1 MIKVDNVTKMFGDFK
16 ALQGLSLNVK
26 KASIYALIGP
36 NGAGK
41 TTIMKHIAG
50 IYRQDSGFITV
61 EGQNVYENTRVK
73 RRMVFIPDELFF
85 FSTYSIKNMADF
97 YSGIYPSWNKKRYEK
112 LKEVFPI
119 DEKRRITRLS
129 KGMQKQVAFWLAL
142 CVMPDVILLDEPID
156 GLDPV
161 MRRKVWNLILQDV
174 AERETTVLI
183 SSHNLRELDDIC
195 DHVGIIHKGKMILEK
210 ELDAAKSEIH
220 KLQIA
225 FKEELIPA
233 ELREKLNILQE
244 SQVGGLISLIVKG
257 DKEKIISDIKFVNPL
272 IMNILPLTLEEIFII
287 ELGGLGYEIKNIII

>member
-61 EGQNVYENTRVK
+61 ESQNVYENTRVK

-129 KGMQKQVAFWLAL
+129 KGMQKQVAF
-142 CVMPDVILLDEPID
+142 
-156 GLDPV
+156 
-161 MRRKVWNLILQDV
+161 
-174 AERETTVLI
+174 
-183 SSHNLRELDDIC
+183 
-195 DHVGIIHKGKMILEK
+195 
-210 ELDAAKSEIH
+210 
-220 KLQIA
+220 
-225 FKEELIPA
+225 
-233 ELREKLNILQE
+233 
-244 SQVGGLISLIVKG
+244 
-257 DKEKIISDIKFVNPL
+257 
-272 IMNILPLTLEEIFII
+272 
-287 ELGGLGYEIKNIII
+287 

>member
-1 MIKVDNVTKMFGDFK
+1 
-16 ALQGLSLNVK
+16 
-26 KASIYALIGP
+26 
-36 NGAGK
+36 
-41 TTIMKHIAG
+41 
-50 IYRQDSGFITV
+50 
-61 EGQNVYENTRVK
+61 
-73 RRMVFIPDELFF
+73 
-85 FSTYSIKNMADF
+85 
-97 YSGIYPSWNKKRYEK
+97 
-112 LKEVFPI
+112 
-119 DEKRRITRLS
+119 
-129 KGMQKQVAFWLAL
+129 
-142 CVMPDVILLDEPID
+142 MPDVILLDEPVD

-195 DHVGIIHKGKMILEK
+195 DHVGIIHEGKMIFEK